1 MIPRDTF
8 VKLNNIN
15 VNDAI
20 DHINVGEA
28 IDHIN
33 EANHLKPFVKYE
45 QKINLLVNDK
55 KKSITAKPALQ
66 LQCLNIEQITLTLNS
81 NFFDTTTVL

>member
-1 MIPRDTF
+1 MLPRDTF
-8 VKLNNIN
+8 VKLNIN

-55 KKSITAKPALQ
+55 KKSITAKPTLQ
-66 LQCLNIEQITLTLNS
+66 LQCLDIEQITLTLNS
-81 NFFDTTTVL
+81 NFFDTTTLL